1 MKKKNLLTKNF
12 TTVIQLY
19 VDKMHLYLLGLY
31 ITASR
36 TEQHQ
41 KNIDVTK
48 FKFFNYQI
56 IEVLGGEDIRY

>member
-1 MKKKNLLTKNF
+1 
-12 TTVIQLY
+12 
-19 VDKMHLYLLGLY
+19 MHLYLLGLY

-48 FKFFNYQI
+48 FKLFNYQI
-56 IEVLGGEDIRY
+56 IEVLGGGGYSILKQILGRGGGGQSH